1 MYGFRSVMGM
11 NGMVTSPHYL
21 ATTAGVEIL
30 HRGGNAIEA
39 AIVVA
44 SVIAVT
50 YPHMNGIGGDNFWL
64 IFDAKDGQVKS
75 LQACGASGIHCT
87 PEAYR
92 KKGYKDA
99 IPFRGAL
106 AANTVPGAVDGWHEA
121 FNYSKNYLG
130 GQFTFKELLEPA
142 IRYAEEGYPVSRG
155 QSVWTENSLS
165 ALAAVLG
172 EGPILKNFTE
182 MFLKPSGA
190 NYSPGERFMA
200 PKLAKTLHS
209 IAEGG
214 REAFYFGPIAD
225 QIASYVQ
232 EHGGMLTSEDFSAH
246 QSRWDDALS
255 VRYRAWR
262 VYNTPP
268 PTQGLSSLQ
277 ILSMLERYPI
287 QEWGDN
293 TVQYYHVMV
302 EATKRAIQDRD
313 AYLADPDRHK
323 VPIDMLLSHE
333 HIREMAESIDMTCA
347 MNMKHRPIGG
357 DTVWM
362 GTVDRSGHA
371 VSVIQSTYF
380 EFGSG
385 VVAGDTG
392 VLLQNRGA
400 SFSLNQDAANVLEP
414 RKRPFH
420 TLNPAMALR
429 DGVPEL
435 VYGTMGGEG
444 QPQTQAAIL
453 TRILDLKMDV
463 QAALDAPRWLY
474 GRTWGEENV
483 ALNVESRL
491 DDNIIHGLTRLG
503 HHVQVVNPWDDKM
516 GHAQA
521 IWINPETKSMH
532 GGADVRGDGIAG
544 GI

>member
-11 NGMVTSPHYL
+11 NGMVTSPHCI
-21 ATTAGVEIL
+21 ATTAGLEIL
-30 HRGGNAIEA
+30 QKGGNAVEA

-64 IFDAKDGQVKS
+64 IFDSKDGQVKS
-75 LQACGASGIHCT
+75 LQACGASGIRCT

-92 KKGYKDA
+92 KKGYQDA
-99 IPFRGAL
+99 IPFRGVL
-106 AANTVPGAVDGWHEA
+106 AANTVPGAVDGWYEA
-121 FNYSKNYLG
+121 FKYSKNYLG

-142 IRYAEEGYPVSRG
+142 IRYADEGYPVSRG
-155 QSVWTENSLS
+155 QSVWTKNSLS

-172 EGPILKNFTE
+172 EGPILKNFAE

-190 NYSPGERFMA
+190 NYSPGERFRA
-200 PKLAKTLHS
+200 PKLAKTLRS
-209 IAEGG
+209 VAEGG

-225 QIASYVQ
+225 QIASYMQ
-232 EHGGMLTSEDFSAH
+232 EHGGMLTSGDFSAH

-255 VRYRAWR
+255 IRYRAWR
-262 VYNTPP
+262 VFNSPP

-277 ILSMLERYPI
+277 ILSILERYPI
-287 QEWGDN
+287 KEWGDN
-293 TVQYYHVMV
+293 SVQYYHVMV
-302 EATKRAIQDRD
+302 EATKRAFQDRD
-313 AYLADPDRHK
+313 AYLADPERYR
-323 VPIDMLLSHE
+323 VPIDMLLSHD
-333 HIREMAESIDMTCA
+333 HIREMADSIDMTYA
-347 MNMKHRPIGG
+347 MNMNHRSIAG

-362 GTVDRSGHA
+362 GTVDKSGNA
-371 VSVIQSTYF
+371 VSLIQSTYF

-392 VLLQNRGA
+392 VLLQNRGS

-444 QPQTQAAIL
+444 QPQTQAAVL

-463 QAALDAPRWLY
+463 QAALDAPRCLY
-474 GRTWGEENV
+474 GRTWGEENP

-491 DDNIIHGLTRLG
+491 DDNVVRGLTRLG

-521 IWINPETKSMH
+521 IWIDHETKSMH
-532 GGADVRGDGIAG
+532 GGADVRGDGIAA